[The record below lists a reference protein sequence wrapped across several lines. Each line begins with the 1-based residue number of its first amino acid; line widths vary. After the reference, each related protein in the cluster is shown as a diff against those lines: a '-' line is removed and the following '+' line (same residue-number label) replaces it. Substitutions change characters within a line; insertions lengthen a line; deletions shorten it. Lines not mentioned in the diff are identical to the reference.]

1 MTGDG
6 LALPRRDSVARA
18 NGIEIAYETIG
29 DPHDPPLLL
38 VMGLGMQLIHW
49 QLELC
54 ERFAQRGFHVIR
66 FDNRDV
72 GLSTKTA
79 APAPNLRRAFG
90 GPVKA
95 SYLLD
100 DMADDAFGLLDR
112 LELRARRGRLDGRDD
127 RPDDGD
133 QPAATGAVGLGHVDH
148 RRAAARAA
156 EGASWGC

>member
-6 LALPRRDSVARA
+6 LVPPRRDSVARA
-18 NGIEIAYETIG
+18 NGIEIAYGAIG

-72 GLSTKTA
+72 GLS
-79 APAPNLRRAFG
+79 
-90 GPVKA
+90 
-95 SYLLD
+95 
-100 DMADDAFGLLDR
+100 
-112 LELRARRGRLDGRDD
+112 ARRRR
-127 RPDDGD
+127 RRR
-133 QPAATGAVGLGHVDH
+133 TSGAPSSAV
-148 RRAAARAA
+148 R
-156 EGASWGC
+156 